1 MKLESRRTRQVRTTL
16 LKTGIWIFLAAFL
29 FSIVGVAIV
38 ISK

>member
-1 MKLESRRTRQVRTTL
+1 MRLETRKTRQVRSTL

-38 ISK
+38 IMK